1 MITVFTPTFN
11 RAYIIENLYKSLLA
25 QTDKNFEWVVVDDGS
40 SDNTSELFEKFL
52 ANDNGFNIEYKI
64 QQNGGKHRAINHG
77 VSLAKGELFFI
88 VDSDDY
94 LTADAIEK
102 INAWVKTLDADKK
115 WAGVSGVRGYDEKTP
130 IGQAP
135 EKVFIDATNLERTE
149 KNLLGDKA
157 EVYFTEVLKAYPFPE
172 FENENFITEEV
183 VWNKIAYDGYKLR
196 WYSDIIYICDYIA
209 DGLTKSG
216 DAKYIKNPQG
226 TLYWARGQMQY
237 FAGNKR
243 AVYSAINRY
252 YTAVKGS
259 KSKKEICADLG
270 ISRAKLFIATTAV
283 KLGRIVKK
291 ILRKG

>member
-64 QQNGGKHRAINHG
+64 QQNGGKHRAINYG

-135 EKVFIDATNLERTE
+135 DQDFIDATNLERAK